1 MVEWRGGL
9 WAWARGLKK
18 MPTFRG
24 GGAGLGDAMMPHL
37 RKHALLPADAGQRSH
52 SSVVRPSLP
61 GLFLSPSSS
70 SCTCAAF
77 ASQPRLDPSPHMSV
91 SRGREREKAVC
102 VPTRAAKR
110 DATRHATPPLRYPSR
125 RGRGLE
131 VVVDGTGLDWTG
143 LDWKDAQAQA
153 WGGSA
158 RIHPFLPQA
167 DATRA
172 APEADANHPVH
183 SSRVAALP
191 WRGVGEDEAQSQPG
205 QRRAEYVSGPCVDRY
220 RPTGD
225 GGKTC
230 SPARRR
236 PPDRRHLL
244 PVSVFADA
252 AQRRRLRPG
261 PW

>member
-110 DATRHATPPLRYPSR
+110 DAPRHATAALPLASR
-125 RGRGLE
+125 SRTRGGGGW
-131 VVVDGTGLDWTG
+131 DGTGL
-143 LDWKDAQAQA
+143 
-153 WGGSA
+153 GGRSG
-158 RIHPFLPQA
+158 
-167 DATRA
+167 
-172 APEADANHPVH
+172 
-183 SSRVAALP
+183 S
-191 WRGVGEDEAQSQPG
+191 GVGWICPDPSIPSAGRRDARGSGGRRQPPSTL
-205 QRRAEYVSGPCVDRY
+205 Q
-220 RPTGD
+220 
-225 GGKTC
+225 
-230 SPARRR
+230 
-236 PPDRRHLL
+236 
-244 PVSVFADA
+244 
-252 AQRRRLRPG
+252 
-261 PW
+261 

>member
-102 VPTRAAKR
+102 VPTPYACCQARR
-110 DATRHATPPLRYPSR
+110 ATPRHRCATPRVAVEDSR
-125 RGRGLE
+125 WWWMGR
-131 VVVDGTGLDWTG
+131 DWTG
-143 LDWKDAQAQA
+143 RTL
-153 WGGSA
+153 
-158 RIHPFLPQA
+158 RL
-167 DATRA
+167 R
-172 APEADANHPVH
+172 
-183 SSRVAALP
+183 
-191 WRGVGEDEAQSQPG
+191 RGVDLPGSIHSFRRPTRRARLRRPTPTTQYTPVEWQPCHGAEWGEDEAEPA
-205 QRRAEYVSGPCVDRY
+205 RAAARGVRFGSLRGPLQ
-220 RPTGD
+220 TD
-225 GGKTC
+225 GGWGEDLQ
-230 SPARRR
+230 PR
-236 PPDRRHLL
+236 PPET
-244 PVSVFADA
+244 A
-252 AQRRRLRPG
+252 G
-261 PW
+261 PTTPPSCVGLC